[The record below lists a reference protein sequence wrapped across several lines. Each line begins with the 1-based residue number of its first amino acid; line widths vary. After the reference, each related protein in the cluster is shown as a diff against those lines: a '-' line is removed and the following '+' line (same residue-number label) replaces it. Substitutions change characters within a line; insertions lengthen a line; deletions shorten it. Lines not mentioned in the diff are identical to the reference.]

1 MTEHTREQLPLWQ
14 DEPGADRAQR
24 RWHTLAASGTG
35 DEPGVDVQSQRDE
48 QTYGHL
54 RGESRIEVVD
64 YAPSV
69 GGMNWTVALD
79 GDRLQDW
86 LESPHGRR
94 PLGDDGKPLGVRW
107 LHVDGVN
114 WDVVKA
120 LTVRYGLHPLAVE
133 DALEAAEAPRSK
145 LDFYKDHLYLQLLI
159 HRPGGR
165 DERSELGGHAD
176 ASSQHHTPRGSEKQ
190 AHKWT
195 VDQLSAEYMVPV
207 QRSILSVFML
217 RDGTLLSMDVEPLGD
232 VLAPIYA
239 RLQDRH
245 SLLRRSGDVG
255 LLAQAMLD
263 TAADL
268 AVEVSQQFESA
279 ILKLEASVLV
289 DPDMETVRHL
299 HILSSQ
305 LIRLRRALKPL
316 LHVCYV
322 VRDQDV
328 QRSVAASA
336 VARSEPVE
344 DQLAPRDDRQSVLS
358 LLALSSH
365 ATPLVAAQAATLGFF
380 SPLTKVYVEDVID
393 HLEMVTGSLEQF
405 AATCDRLTD
414 YVFNVLSFQT
424 NASMERLSIV
434 TVVFLPLTFIASYFG
449 MNFTQFAQ
457 IEGPVSYFWKV
468 AVPCT
473 VAFFLVF
480 SFGYIR
486 FFAVTATRKL
496 ARWKRA
502 RDVNVH

>member
-94 PLGDDGKPLGVRW
+94 PLGDDGKPLGVRSCRRRQ
-107 LHVDGVN
+107 LGRREGVDG
-114 WDVVKA
+114 A
-120 LTVRYGLHPLAVE
+120 IRVRECLASTADWRRLHPLAVE

-165 DERSELGGHAD
+165 DERSELVTPPARTHPAGLGKAGAQVDSRPAQRGIHGARPEEHPERVYAARRDTPLDGRRATGRRAGAD
-176 ASSQHHTPRGSEKQ
+176 IRPSARQTLAPAAQWRRRVAGTGDARHRGRPRG
-190 AHKWT
+190 
-195 VDQLSAEYMVPV
+195 
-207 QRSILSVFML
+207 
-217 RDGTLLSMDVEPLGD
+217 RDGNRPPPPHPLLPAHPSPPRAE
-232 VLAPIYA
+232 
-239 RLQDRH
+239 
-245 SLLRRSGDVG
+245 
-255 LLAQAMLD
+255 
-263 TAADL
+263 TAA
-268 AVEVSQQFESA
+268 ACV
-279 ILKLEASVLV
+279 
-289 DPDMETVRHL
+289 
-299 HILSSQ
+299 
-305 LIRLRRALKPL
+305 LRRAGPG
-316 LHVCYV
+316 
-322 VRDQDV
+322 RT
-328 QRSVAASA
+328 A
-336 VARSEPVE
+336 
-344 DQLAPRDDRQSVLS
+344 LAPRDDRQSVLS

-414 YVFNVLSFQT
+414 YVFVRLCVGVAWLMET
-424 NASMERLSIV
+424 ERLELSDECV
-434 TVVFLPLTFIASYFG
+434 HGEAEYRHSCLFAAHVHRTWRAVVDLLT
-449 MNFTQFAQ
+449 
-457 IEGPVSYFWKV
+457 P
-468 AVPCT
+468 
-473 VAFFLVF
+473 
-480 SFGYIR
+480 
-486 FFAVTATRKL
+486 
-496 ARWKRA
+496 
-502 RDVNVH
+502 